1 MKVFLANRRSEYLI
15 KYGYSEFGEVY
26 VRKRG
31 LGGRFV
37 PRTAKV
43 PEEVLNRE
51 TVNRLYTGGTQ
62 EQLSGL
68 VHLDAR
74 HYSPA
79 KTKFVQP
86 DPYNL
91 TELSL
96 PKEARHTLVKA
107 TGLTLEG
114 LLADPSQQLSNSY
127 AGNNPLRWVDPL
139 GLFLFEVASGV
150 VGGAIVA
157 TQTYIETGSAKE
169 ALKAGVI
176 GGVTTGVSASFKI
189 AKASVGAVVGA
200 VSSGS
205 ATFLGGG
212 DTVDVLTSALAGG
225 LGGAVGSFSTSSK
238 ITSFVVNTVNSIRGA
253 SIGFGVNAIQSGI
266 ARRRNSSKSISNKP
280 NC

>member
-1 MKVFLANRRSEYLI
+1 MFAADKYGKALI

-37 PRTAKV
+37 PRTARV

-107 TGLTLEG
+107 AGLTLEG
-114 LLADPSQQLSNSY
+114 LLADPSQQLGNSY
-127 AGNNPLRWVDPL
+127 VGNNPLRWNDPL
-139 GLFLFEVASGV
+139 GLRWIPFLAEVAKAGEKVYDYADGFFGSDPPTNPRQAAGMAAREV
-150 VGGAIVA
+150 FDSMMERVTRKEGSMGPEEDF
-157 TQTYIETGSAKE
+157 IENFAKE
-169 ALKAGVI
+169 GKK
-176 GGVTTGVSASFKI
+176 T
-189 AKASVGAVVGA
+189 
-200 VSSGS
+200 
-205 ATFLGGG
+205 
-212 DTVDVLTSALAGG
+212 
-225 LGGAVGSFSTSSK
+225 
-238 ITSFVVNTVNSIRGA
+238 
-253 SIGFGVNAIQSGI
+253 
-266 ARRRNSSKSISNKP
+266 
-280 NC
+280 C

>member
-1 MKVFLANRRSEYLI
+1 MFAAD
-15 KYGYSEFGEVY
+15 KYGRALTGYAYSEFGEVY

-96 PKEARHTLVKA
+96 PEEARHTLVKA
-107 TGLTLEG
+107 AGLTLEG

-127 AGNNPLRWVDPL
+127 VSNNPLKWTDPL
-139 GLFLFEVASGV
+139 GLSPFMGPGMDFVSGQV
-150 VGGAIVA
+150 DDYVD
-157 TQTYIETGSAKE
+157 ES
-169 ALKAGVI
+169 LDD
-176 GGVTTGVSASFKI
+176 
-189 AKASVGAVVGA
+189 
-200 VSSGS
+200 SGLS
-205 ATFLGGG
+205 EMEQSILGGF
-212 DTVDVLTSALAGG
+212 A
-225 LGGAVGSFSTSSK
+225 GGAVMGGVMFGIGGGMIAGAPGAVAGAFAGVLVGPAYGAGMNIVDHFVSSAVRSFIDAVKNVFSR
-238 ITSFVVNTVNSIRGA
+238 NTC
-253 SIGFGVNAIQSGI
+253 
-266 ARRRNSSKSISNKP
+266 K
-280 NC
+280 